1 MFVRKLVL
9 LTLILMPISGL
20 AWWDCDWSYR
30 FPVTISKPSGP
41 PLIDNQIRLNLNAG
55 NVPAQFDWSLLGDDL
70 RLVDDDD
77 QTELAYFIEQW
88 DSGGQTA
95 VVWVQIPSI
104 PGGGKTIYI
113 YFGAPPGA
121 PAASTPSVFS
131 EPGLKFHTRRSTVDP
146 VNRATAEAAFDA
158 ASDNVSGY
166 GCTFIS
172 DYTGVNNSSVFG
184 PPNRDTDIGLFAEV
198 FFEVTPAEAG
208 TWQFRYGADFGL
220 GGGLYV
226 DDIALDEDWNSDLWW
241 ALDWNNTSEILQGS
255 INLAPGT
262 HSLRILGFEGC
273 CDGGLTAQ
281 FQRPGGPWL
290 AVSLANIPLVSR
302 VCPIVQP
309 TVVFGPGEIGSC
321 PVLTVTRSTQA
332 IFDPINNITNPKSI
346 PGGIVL
352 NTVITSNSGDG
363 SVDAGTFIITEAIP
377 ANMALRVTDFDG
389 VTAGPIQFSDG
400 SPASGLTYSFIAL
413 GNISDDVSFSNDSG
427 ASYTYTPSPDASG
440 VDLAVTNIRIT
451 PQATFL
457 GNTGSGDPSASFAF
471 KTVVQ

>member
-1 MFVRKLVL
+1 
-9 LTLILMPISGL
+9 
-20 AWWDCDWSYR
+20 
-30 FPVTISKPSGP
+30 
-41 PLIDNQIRLNLNAG
+41 
-55 NVPAQFDWSLLGDDL
+55 
-70 RLVDDDD
+70 
-77 QTELAYFIEQW
+77 
-88 DSGGQTA
+88 
-95 VVWVQIPSI
+95 
-104 PGGGKTIYI
+104 
-113 YFGAPPGA
+113 
-121 PAASTPSVFS
+121 
-131 EPGLKFHTRRSTVDP
+131 
-146 VNRATAEAAFDA
+146 
-158 ASDNVSGY
+158 
-166 GCTFIS
+166 
-172 DYTGVNNSSVFG
+172 
-184 PPNRDTDIGLFAEV
+184 
-198 FFEVTPAEAG
+198 
-208 TWQFRYGADFGL
+208 
-220 GGGLYV
+220 LYV

-255 INLAPGT
+255 INLAAGT

-332 IFDPINNITNPKSI
+332 IFDPINNTTNPKSI

-352 NTVITSNSGDG
+352 NTSITSNSGDG
-363 SVDAGTFIITEAIP
+363 SVDANTFVITEAIP
-377 ANMALRVTDFDG
+377 GNTALRVVDFDG
-389 VTAGPIQFSDG
+389 VTAGPVQFSDG

-413 GNISDDVSFSNDSG
+413 GNTSDDVSFSSDNG
-427 ASYTYTPSPDASG
+427 ASFTYTPSPDANG

-457 GNTGSGDPSASFAF
+457 GNTGSGDPAASFAF

>member
-1 MFVRKLVL
+1 MFVRRLML
-9 LTLILMPISGL
+9 LILFLMPVSGF
-20 AWWDCDWSYR
+20 AWFDCDWDYR
-30 FPVTISKPSGP
+30 FPVTISKPAGP

-55 NVPAQFDWSLLGDDL
+55 NVPAQFDWTLLGDDL
-70 RLVDDDD
+70 RLLDDDD
-77 QTELAYFIEQW
+77 QTELDYFIEQW
-88 DSGGQTA
+88 NSGGQTA

-113 YFGAPPGA
+113 YFGAPPGT

-184 PPNRDTDIGLFAEV
+184 PPNRNADIALFAEV
-198 FFEVTPAEAG
+198 FFEVTAAEAG

-241 ALDWNNTSEILQGS
+241 ALDWNNTSQILQGS

-290 AVSLANIPLVSR
+290 AVSLANIPLISR

-309 TVVFGPGEIGSC
+309 TVVFGAGEIGSC
-321 PVLTVTRSTQA
+321 PVLTITRSTQA
-332 IFDPINNITNPKSI
+332 IFDPINNTTNPKSI

-352 NTVITSNSGDG
+352 NTAITSNSGDG
-363 SVDAGTFIITEAIP
+363 PVDADSFIITETIP
-377 ANMALRVTDFDG
+377 ANTALRVADFDG
-389 VTAGPIQFSDG
+389 LTAGPVQFSDG
-400 SPASGLTYSFIAL
+400 SPASGLTYSFVAL
-413 GNISDDVSFSNDSG
+413 GNTGDDVSFSSDNG
-427 ASYTYTPSPDASG
+427 ASFTYTPSPDANG
-440 VDLAVTNIRIT
+440 VDLAVTHIRIS

>member
-1 MFVRKLVL
+1 MFIRRLVL
-9 LTLILMPISGL
+9 LILFLMPVSGF
-20 AWWDCDWSYR
+20 AWWDCDWDFR
-30 FPVTISKPSGP
+30 FPVTISKPAGP
-41 PLIDNQIRLNLNAG
+41 PLVDNQIRLNLNAG
-55 NVPAQFDWSLLGDDL
+55 NVPAQFDWTLLGDDL

-77 QTELAYFIEQW
+77 QTELDFFIEQW

-104 PGGGKTIYI
+104 PGSGKTIYI

-172 DYTGVNNSSVFG
+172 DYTGVNNRSVFG
-184 PPNRDTDIGLFAEV
+184 PPNRSTDIGLFAEV

-226 DDIALDEDWNSDLWW
+226 NDIALDEDWNSDLWW
-241 ALDWNNTSEILQGS
+241 ALDWNNTTEILQGS

-332 IFDPINNITNPKSI
+332 IFDPINNTTNPKSI

-352 NTVITSNSGDG
+352 NTSITSNSGDG
-363 SVDAGTFIITEAIP
+363 SVDANTFVITEGIP
-377 ANMALRVTDFDG
+377 ANTALRVVDFDG
-389 VTAGPIQFSDG
+389 VTAGPVQFSDG

-413 GNISDDVSFSNDSG
+413 GNTSDDVSFSSDNG
-427 ASYTYTPSPDASG
+427 ASFTYTPSPDANG

-457 GNTGSGDPSASFAF
+457 GNTGSGDPTASFAF